1 MTRAAAGLRPRAMTR
16 QYGTDQYCNHPDRF
30 DEFCYRL
37 DFSSAFQWRFRVC
50 AIEQTCSCIL
60 FKGSRVV

>member
-1 MTRAAAGLRPRAMTR
+1 MTR